1 MVLTLKERL
10 NHLASIFIDQL
21 SVHDSARYT
30 PLRRFK
36 LPNCNVAWSFGTI
49 PGLQKSLKTFF
60 RSLNLADGARKTV
73 RTAKARKA
81 KVRKL

>member
-10 NHLASIFIDQL
+10 NHQASVFIDQL

-36 LPNCNVAWSFGTI
+36 LLNCNVAWSFGTI

-60 RSLNLADGARKTV
+60 RSLNLADGARKKVRAVKV
-73 RTAKARKA
+73 RTV
-81 KVRKL
+81 KVRKA